1 MLLFRQFD
9 QFIRNKGLF
18 DPSDRI
24 LIAVSGGIDSMT
36 LLHLMAH
43 AGIPGAVAHCN
54 FSLRG
59 SESDEDE
66 RFVERQAKQLG
77 YFFHTIRFDTSQ
89 YALDH
94 HCSIQMAARD
104 LRYEWFERLRKDHGY
119 TLIALAHNLNDRIE
133 TFFINLSRGTGIAGL
148 GSINP
153 RQGVLIRPLLFATRA
168 MITDYARQQDIAF
181 REDSS
186 NQKDDYTRNYLRHH
200 ILPGFKDYFPSF
212 EEIMA
217 GNMDKFSEVALIYR
231 HSVRENLERMTTM
244 HGRVMHLNIQSL
256 LRFPAPQAIL
266 YEWLKPCGFSNQIAA
281 SVLSVLETD
290 SGKQFFSPTH
300 RLVCDRGDLL
310 LEELTSSEKKV
321 YYIEESVKSLTDPV
335 ALKFAVFEKTESFHL
350 EGDSRIAWLDYE
362 TLQFPL
368 ILRKWRN
375 GDYFCPLGMKSLK
388 KVSDFFINEKM
399 SIIDKEKV
407 WILYSGDEIVWI
419 VGRRIDHRYRVTPST
434 RKVLKVE
441 LDTLPESEG

>member
-1 MLLFRQFD
+1 MLLYRQFD
-9 QFIRNKGLF
+9 QFTRNKGLF
-18 DPSDRI
+18 DSSDRI

-43 AGIPGAVAHCN
+43 ASIPGGVAHCN

-66 RFVERQAKQLG
+66 RFVGEQAKQLG
-77 YFFHTIRFDTSQ
+77 YLFHTIRFDTSK

-133 TFFINLSRGTGIAGL
+133 TFFINLSRGTGVAGL
-148 GSINP
+148 GSISP

-168 MITDYARQQDIAF
+168 MITDYVRQQHLAF

-200 ILPGFKDYFPSF
+200 ILPEFKDYFPSF

-217 GNMDKFSEVALIYR
+217 ENMDKFSEAALIYR
-231 HSVRENLERMTTM
+231 HAVRETLERMITRQD
-244 HGRVMHLNIQSL
+244 RVMHLDIQSL

-266 YEWLKPCGFSNQIAA
+266 YEWLKPCGFSNHIAD
-281 SVLSVLETD
+281 SVLSALETD
-290 SGKQFFSPTH
+290 PGKQFFSPTH
-300 RLVCDRGDLL
+300 RLVCDRSDLL
-310 LEELTSSEKKV
+310 LEEQTSPETKI
-321 YYIEESVKSLTDPV
+321 YYIEEFVQSVTDPV
-335 ALKFAVFEKTESFHL
+335 ALKFSVSEKTESFL
-350 EGDSRIAWLDYE
+350 PKGDSRMAWLDYE
-362 TLQFPL
+362 ALQFPL

-388 KVSDFFINEKM
+388 KVSDFFINEKI
-399 SIIDKEKV
+399 SRIDKEKV
-407 WILYSGDEIVWI
+407 WMLCSGDEIVWI

-434 RKVLKVE
+434 RNILKVE
-441 LDTLPESEG
+441 LVVL